1 MFQLLEPFV
10 YRYGMN
16 GHPFESDMFDME
28 IPKAV
33 KEIIPGNQSVYNT
46 PISGGT
52 SSSSSS
58 TLGGT
63 PAACSSQPSDD
74 LDFYEFFYTSS
85 EKSTKSL
92 VEYARNH
99 ILGMLE
105 VEPLHF
111 TCHSTSDGTKM
122 ERLDHV
128 GSTSNASVINPFGGP
143 TTTTGTM
150 SGTINFGES
159 VPSGSQ
165 TAFNSTHLTSLPYSL
180 PQNMAATKQIQDT
193 KNYQS
198 VKYKIMHIK
207 QMLHEV
213 NKNIL
218 PSGQQPAAVRSGS
231 SDLMPSTPKTTP
243 QVMTPPLTPP
253 NEAWQQVNIFN
264 PLL

>member
-1 MFQLLEPFV
+1 
-10 YRYGMN
+10 MN

-28 IPKAV
+28 IPQAV
-33 KEIIPGNQSVYNT
+33 KEIIPGNQSIY
-46 PISGGT
+46 
-52 SSSSSS
+52 SSS
-58 TLGGT
+58 LGGT
-63 PAACSSQPSDD
+63 NTVTSVGTSNTNPSHHIDD
-74 LDFYEFFYTSS
+74 LDFYEFFNSS
-85 EKSTKSL
+85 PEKSTKTL

-122 ERLDHV
+122 ERLDNI
-128 GSTSNASVINPFGGP
+128 GNTSNASVINPFGGP
-143 TTTTGTM
+143 STTTGTI

-180 PQNMAATKQIQDT
+180 PQSMAPTKQIQDT

-198 VKYKIMHIK
+198 IKYKIMHIK

-218 PSGQQPAAVRSGS
+218 PSGQQSVPGGS
-231 SDLMPSTPKTTP
+231 SELMPSTPKTTP

-253 NEAWQQVNIFN
+253 NEAWQQVKT
-264 PLL
+264 LLFRRE